1 MSNKKKRS
9 RVMSLCEGIGMEN
22 RKTEEKKMEPTRKEF
37 IQAILNIDVNEKNV
51 AVVARF
57 RNVLKKIKE
66 STTLSQEDK
75 IRCFTMI
82 KGQLIEHLKNFKL
95 SGKVL
100 ENFAGFIGTDDFEKA
115 YDSMV
120 SAFGG
125 SINVIRFIEVM
136 DLCDQIEKEKK
147 KIQYSCDKEL
157 D

>member
-1 MSNKKKRS
+1 
-9 RVMSLCEGIGMEN
+9 MSLCEGIGMEN

-57 RNVLKKIKE
+57 RNILKKIKE

-100 ENFAGFIGTDDFEKA
+100 EKFAGFIGTDDFEKA

-136 DLCDQIEKEKK
+136 DLCEQIEKEKK